1 MRIIFFLVT
10 VFGFESC
17 KLVTQPNFLKMSDAE
32 LQDYNGQVSLSE
44 QVKCL
49 DIEVG
54 VNMERKRRC
63 GTLDEIQKSIQPIA
77 PGESVNSA
85 RFFPLL
91 NEKSRS
97 TNPPLAPTNSRR
109 PL

>member
-1 MRIIFFLVT
+1 MRILFVLVT
-10 VFGFESC
+10 LFGFESC
-17 KLVTQPNFLKMSDAE
+17 KSVTQPNFLKMIEAE
-32 LQDYNGQVSLSE
+32 LQSYNVQVPLSE
-44 QVKCL
+44 QVNCL

-54 VNMERKRRC
+54 VTMERERRC
-63 GTLDEIQKSIQPIA
+63 GTLDEIKKSIQPIA
-77 PGESVNSA
+77 PGAGVNSA

>member
-1 MRIIFFLVT
+1 MRILFVLVT

-17 KLVTQPNFLKMSDAE
+17 KSVTQPNFLKMSDAE
-32 LQDYNGQVSLSE
+32 LQAYNLQVSLSE
-44 QVKCL
+44 QVNCL
-49 DIEVG
+49 DVEVG
-54 VNMERKRRC
+54 VNMERERRR
-63 GTLDEIQKSIQPIA
+63 GTLDEIQKIIQLIA
-77 PGESVNSA
+77 PGASVNSV